1 MCPVCPNRMKRSEVI
16 AAKRK
21 DLGLI
26 EELMQQTGTRS
37 ELTQA
42 TYARFR
48 EAATRYGEN
57 AGEMTVCK
65 LIEDDAGVDLRVAG
79 DWVAPWEVKHPSEK

>member
-48 EAATRYGEN
+48 EAAARYGEN

>member
-1 MCPVCPNRMKRSEVI
+1 
-16 AAKRK
+16 
-21 DLGLI
+21 LI
-26 EELMQQTGTRS
+26 DELVRETGTRS

-48 EAATRYGEN
+48 EAAERYGQD

-65 LIEDDAGVDLRVAG
+65 LIEEDAGVELRVAG
-79 DWVAPWEVKHPSEK
+79 NWIAPWEVKHTEDVSGH